1 MRKVFVIAVREYLAA
16 VKSKAFIVTL
26 VLMPVM
32 MMGGLVAEK
41 ALKGNVDLT
50 PKRLAVVDRTGQLF
64 DALQQAVQR
73 RNTTEVF
80 DEDAA
85 DEKDTALD
93 RIAPPKDDR
102 RAESG
107 KPPEAADE
115 RRQVLPYFVLEKVDP
130 AEAPNDELLL
140 KLSDRVRKGELFA
153 FADIDAGV
161 LDPPP
166 TGEPPTIRYFSN
178 TPTYRW
184 MHRWLNTAV
193 TVAAQE
199 HRFERTG
206 LDAKKVAWAL
216 TPTAVDHLGLFER
229 GESGQPIVPAK
240 KVDEVASF
248 IVPAMMVFLLF
259 MVIMVGASPLIQSVL
274 EEKTQRIAEVI
285 LASVTPF
292 QWMMGKLIGMVGVSF
307 TIVTVYLIGGLIVAD
322 RFGVIDI
329 IPLHLLGWFLVYQ
342 AVSVLM
348 FGAAFVAVGAA
359 CSDHRE
365 AQSAVMPVMLVIV
378 LPMMLWMNVLREPTT
393 LFATLISL
401 FPPATPMLMLI
412 RQAVPPGIPLWQPV
426 LGMALVLLTTVLVVF
441 AAGRIFRVGILM
453 QGKGAGFRD
462 MCRWV
467 IRG

>member
-1 MRKVFVIAVREYLAA
+1 MRKIMVIAIREYLAA

-32 MMGGLVAEK
+32 MAGSLVAEK

-64 DALQQAVQR
+64 DALKAAVEK

-80 DEDAA
+80 EEDDEDVAAVDRMRTREKDGPPAA
-85 DEKDTALD
+85 D
-93 RIAPPKDDR
+93 
-102 RAESG
+102 G
-107 KPPEAADE
+107 E
-115 RRQVLPYFVLEKVDP
+115 RRQVFPYFVLEKVDP
-130 AEAPNDELLL
+130 VEAGGDELLL
-140 KLSDRVRKGELFA
+140 TLSDRVRKGELFA
-153 FADIDAGV
+153 FAEIEPGV
-161 LDPPP
+161 LDPP
-166 TGEPPTIRYFSN
+166 ESSKPPAIRYFSN

-184 MHRWLNTAV
+184 MHRWLNMAV

-199 HRFERTG
+199 HRFERSG
-206 LDAKKVAWAL
+206 LDPRKVAWAL
-216 TPTAVDHLGLFER
+216 TPTEVDHLGLFER
-229 GESGQPIVPAK
+229 DASGRTIVPAK

-322 RFGVIDI
+322 RFGVMDM
-329 IPLHLLGWFLVYQ
+329 IPLHLLAWFLVYQ

-348 FGAAFVAVGAA
+348 FGAMFVAVGAA

-365 AQSAVMPVMLVIV
+365 AQSAIMPVMLVIV
-378 LPMMLWMNVLREPTT
+378 MPMMVWMNVLREPNT

-426 LGMALVLLTTVLVVF
+426 LGMVLVLLTTVLVIF
-441 AAGRIFRVGILM
+441 AASRIFRVGILM

-462 MCRWV
+462 MFRWV